1 MKLAPH
7 LTAAAFAAALAL
19 AFAGN
24 ATVAMNK
31 SEMKTEKDR
40 IEAQYKSAKAACK
53 GMNGNAKDVC
63 MKEAK
68 GAEKVAKAELEA
80 RDKGTPK
87 AQEHLRKVQAAAA
100 YEVAK
105 EKCDDMKGKEKSA
118 CKKDAKSAKSTTTSS
133 AKSDMTTTK
142 AAPAK

>member
-1 MKLAPH
+1 MNFTPH
-7 LTAAAFAAALAL
+7 LTAAAFATALAL
-19 AFAGN
+19 GFAGS
-24 ATVAMNK
+24 ASAAMNK

-53 GMNGNAKDVC
+53 DMKGNAKDVC

-68 GAEKVAKAELEA
+68 GQEKVAKAELEA

-87 AQEHLRKVQAAAA
+87 AQEHLRKVQADAA

-105 EKCDDMKGKEKSA
+105 EKCDDLKGKEKSA
-118 CKKDAKSAKSTTTSS
+118 CKKDAKSAKSTTV
-133 AKSDMTTTK
+133 
-142 AAPAK
+142 